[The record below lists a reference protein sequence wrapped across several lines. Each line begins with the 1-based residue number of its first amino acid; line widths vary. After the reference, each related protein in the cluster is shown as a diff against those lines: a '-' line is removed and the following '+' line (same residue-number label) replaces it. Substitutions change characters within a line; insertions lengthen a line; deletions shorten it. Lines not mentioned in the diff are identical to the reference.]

1 MFLYVPRFVTM
12 DCYTSGMSGGNPF
25 FTKKLSQTL
34 TIIQRMASPKGVTVN
49 ELAKCL
55 SLKRRGI
62 FRLIRAMEHKF
73 HIPVTRKREAFGGSA
88 VYCLPKSFIDSLSQI
103 KTSPAALTFEDA
115 VLVHMLTTADTDDPL
130 HSPLLHLRKAF
141 KLPPL

>member
-1 MFLYVPRFVTM
+1 MA
-12 DCYTSGMSGGNPF
+12 GGNPF

-49 ELAKCL
+49 ELAECL

-62 FRLIRAMEHKF
+62 FRLIRAMEREF
-73 HIPVTRKREAFGGSA
+73 HIPVTKKREAFGGSA
-88 VYCLPKSFIDSLSQI
+88 TYCLPQSFIDGLSQI
-103 KTSPAALTFEDA
+103 KTSQVILTFEDA
-115 VLVHMLTTADTDDPL
+115 ALVHLLTTADTDDPA
-130 HSPLLHLRKAF
+130 HSPLLHIRKAF